1 MKKTAG
7 PADDDL
13 MTPHSIEELRSRAI
27 TYLMARRVLFAFI
40 VTFTVSRLF
49 VLLVT
54 AGRLPNF
61 HLRYGDTH
69 IHHLAV
75 GILLLAGVGAALLL
89 LRPVDRGLRAAAL
102 LYGVGLALTFDEFGM
117 WLHLEDVYW
126 QRASFDAVVVIG
138 AFFGLVVAGPSL
150 NRLRPRH
157 WTAAVGLGVAI
168 TLILFLVLVPL
179 WSAGRNFGAH
189 WR

>member
-1 MKKTAG
+1 MIQV
-7 PADDDL
+7 
-13 MTPHSIEELRSRAI
+13 MTPHTIEELRGRAV
-27 TYLMARRVLFAFI
+27 TFSMARHVFFAFL
-40 VTFTVSRLF
+40 VTFALSRLV
-49 VLLVT
+49 VLLT
-54 AGRLPNF
+54 TQGRLPNF
-61 HLRYGDTH
+61 YLRYGETH

-89 LRPVDRGLRAAAL
+89 LRPVGDGLRTAAL

-117 WLHLEDVYW
+117 WLHLDDVYW
-126 QRASFDAVVVIG
+126 QRASFDAMVVIA
-138 AFFGLVVAGPSL
+138 AFFGLLVAGPSL
-150 NRLRPRH
+150 KRLRPRH

-179 WSAGRNFGAH
+179 WSAGRNFGAK